1 MIQFKHIA
9 LILLLIPSGNLFGQD
24 QFEYIESHQ
33 AFIDTDDSLS
43 PSSTSINTTF
53 AKPVVLVEPIQG
65 FPLKKRDFK
74 KLGINTTVYLY
85 AGAVAFGVLWAAPES
100 FSSWDKQ
107 EIKQQGFFH
116 KWNQNVAAGPVID
129 QDDFPINY
137 VAHPYCGA
145 IYYTTARSCGFKWY
159 ESFGY
164 SFLMSSLFWE
174 YGIEAF
180 AEIPSQQDLII
191 TPVIGSMIGE
201 TFFIAKKKIM
211 RKNKRL
217 LNSKVLGITVLF
229 LMDPINTIVDGC
241 GYKQKVTT
249 TFTIAPVKTDLK
261 YSEPV
266 LGFNLTAKF

>member
-1 MIQFKHIA
+1 MIQFKYIA
-9 LILLLIPSGNLFGQD
+9 LILFLSPSGIVFGQD
-24 QFEYIESHQ
+24 HFESFESHQ
-33 AFIDTDDSLS
+33 EVINPNDSLA
-43 PSSTSINTTF
+43 PSSVSIHTTF
-53 AKPVVLVEPIQG
+53 AKPVVLVEPIQT

-116 KWNQNVAAGPVID
+116 KWNQNVNTGPVMD
-129 QDDFPINY
+129 EDDFMLNY
-137 VAHPYCGA
+137 TAHPYCGA

-180 AEIPSQQDLII
+180 AEVPSQQDLII

-217 LNSKVLGITVLF
+217 LNSKFLGITALF

-249 TFTIAPVKTDLK
+249 TFTLAPVKTDLQ

-266 LGFNLTAKF
+266 LGFNLTATF